1 MRRQFG
7 TLSAL
12 ALLLVAAPASATTIG
27 IFAASGTAGSD
38 GRSEKGAVLFDV
50 TNQVLT
56 VSLLNFGGVG
66 EVGGISSMISGVSFT
81 TAGVNT
87 VLNGGSLSG
96 SAPSGAVDCTA
107 GNANCPAAP
116 APVSPF
122 GWAYVDPGAA
132 NLPLGLYAGGGS
144 LKPYSIA
151 NSNITGNTDGT
162 SNPQHNPYLIGIV
175 SFAMTFTGTLTGVS
189 NVQFVF
195 GTDSGDTQTG
205 SPCIVATTP
214 GCGPTQFG
222 VNPQTVVPEPGS
234 MMLLGSGMLGLARML
249 RRRAKK

>member
-12 ALLLVAAPASATTIG
+12 ALLLVAAPASAATIG
-27 IFAASGTAGSD
+27 IFAGSDTGGD

-50 TNQVLT
+50 TGNVIT
-56 VSLLNFGGVG
+56 VRLLNFGGPG

-81 TAGVNT
+81 TVGGGT
-87 VLNGGSLSG
+87 LNGGSLSG
-96 SAPSGAVDCTA
+96 TAPSGAVDCTA
-107 GNANCPAAP
+107 GNPSCPAAA

-122 GWAYVDPGAA
+122 GWAYVDPSAG
-132 NLPLGLYAGGGS
+132 NLPLGLYAGNGS

-151 NSNITGNTDGT
+151 NSNITGDTDGT
-162 SNPQHNPYLIGIV
+162 SNAEHNPYLIGIV
-175 SFAMTFTGTLTGVS
+175 SFAMTFTGNIFSVS

-195 GTDSGDTQTG
+195 GTDSNDTAVG
-205 SPCIVATTP
+205 SPCVIPTAP

-222 VNPQTVVPEPGS
+222 VIPQTVVPEPGS
-234 MMLLGSGMLGLARML
+234 MMLLGTGMLGVARML
-249 RRRAKK
+249 RRRQAKK